1 LICGDFIFGAANS
14 KTLSSA
20 KFCASFPLVVD
31 EAAGGS
37 GSPRALGGPAV
48 QRSMV
53 LSALEGGTAAGMTCR
68 RIGGPL
74 LFERLWYESG
84 CRAVLESLLAGRR
97 FEFAVERIG

>member
-1 LICGDFIFGAANS
+1 
-14 KTLSSA
+14 
-20 KFCASFPLVVD
+20 
-31 EAAGGS
+31 
-37 GSPRALGGPAV
+37 
-48 QRSMV
+48 MV

-97 FEFAVERIG
+97 FELAVERIG